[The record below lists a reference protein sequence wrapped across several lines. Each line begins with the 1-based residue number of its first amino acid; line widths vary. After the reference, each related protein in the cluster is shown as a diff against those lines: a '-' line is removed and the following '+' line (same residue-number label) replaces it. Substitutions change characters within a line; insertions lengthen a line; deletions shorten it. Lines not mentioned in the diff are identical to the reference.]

1 MRIRTV
7 KPDVLT
13 HADLYDLER
22 ELKAPVRFAW
32 IGLFCA
38 CDRAGRFT
46 WEPRRLGVLILP
58 FDCAAGLDFA
68 RVLDA
73 WLTRGFVTKY
83 RVGSDWFGAI
93 PSWRKHQFI
102 NNRETESSIPDIS
115 KAEEVAHASATRAPR
130 VPHATLT
137 GREGEGK
144 GMDLN
149 HDASGTRQVAQALP
163 FLSAEFETAWANWG
177 KHRTEIRKPLKP
189 TATRAQL
196 AKLAAM
202 GEPRAIAAI
211 NHSLANQWTGIFEP
225 DAART
230 ATNAQ
235 RTATTGRH
243 FSDCNDYSKT
253 GI

>member
-7 KPDVLT
+7 KPDILT
-13 HADLYDLER
+13 HSGLYDLER
-22 ELKAPVRFAW
+22 EIKAPVRFAW
-32 IGLFCA
+32 VGLFCA
-38 CDRAGRFT
+38 CDRAGRFA

-58 FDCAAGLDFA
+58 FDCAAGLDFS

-102 NNRETESSIPDIS
+102 NNRESESQLPDIS
-115 KAEEVAHASATRAPR
+115 QSEEVSHACPTRAPR
-130 VPHATLT
+130 VPHAT
-137 GREGEGK
+137 EGEGK
-144 GMDLN
+144 GMDIREGEK
-149 HDASGTRQVAQALP
+149 DASGARQIVLP
-163 FLSAEFETAWANWG
+163 FPSPEFAAAWANWG

-189 TATRAQL
+189 TATKAQL

-225 DAART
+225 DANRHT
-230 ATNAQ
+230 PTNGHSRRSFEQ
-235 RTATTGRH
+235 R
-243 FSDCNDYSKT
+243 NDYSQT